1 MWMDLV
7 TIWKDRVP
15 QIGKE
20 RKDPQALKTYMLP
33 TKTPKTK
40 SPKNLDGVI
49 DATKKTKFTFQV
61 RKKKGL
67 GGSIFKKLYT

>member
-1 MWMDLV
+1 
-7 TIWKDRVP
+7 
-15 QIGKE
+15 
-20 RKDPQALKTYMLP
+20 MLP

-61 RKKKGL
+61 RKKRAWEVPFLRSFILK
-67 GGSIFKKLYT
+67 